1 LRKGRIFLVL
11 ALLVPIIIAVAPLT
25 DAFLG
30 GAGSGIQ
37 PYDGGGSCHVTPST
51 AIVTM
56 FTPSLT
62 VAPVESVIVTVN
74 VSGGNSGPILGV
86 MLVSAL
92 NPAPASIPSSVGWT
106 ITADPS
112 GSGTDNYYEISNYA
126 GQVSL
131 QWSLTAPP
139 TEGTFALFARAHHGG
154 GGEPQFANDEAGLS
168 FIVGT
173 GGISGAPVVSIISP
187 SDAESV
193 EGVMTVNASIE
204 SSTPI
209 AYALLQIDG
218 VVVDNKSQEPFR
230 WDVNTTEYANGEHSL
245 NITAYDTNGSFGYK
259 EITVNVNNP
268 EAEKAIPNWVWAAVG
283 GFALILGIVAVAL
296 FMRKRRK
303 EAGASEPKLDLTE
316 RELLAPLLHTKL
328 PGYAVLVLSALGA
341 ALFLAVWYIQ
351 MTQGL
356 VLTGMRDYGVP
367 LQGSPWGIYIVN
379 FIWFVGIAHGGIV
392 MSAAI
397 RVMRLE
403 KYKSIARMAELLTV
417 VTLLMAGLSIV
428 MDMGRPD
435 RLFEMIIHYSE
446 RVSTSPLVWDITV
459 ILIYITLSIL
469 YLYLLMREDLAYL
482 RDKLPRFRWLYSLL
496 LFGYRENEKEKI
508 DRIAWWIALTLLVIV
523 FLLSGGVIPWLF
535 GLIAAQAGWFG
546 AIQGPMYLAAAL
558 SSALAAVIVM
568 VAVMRRAF
576 RWEKHIDVD
585 IFRGM
590 GTALS
595 VLVIIYLWFTLHE
608 QLTYQYAAP
617 TSEHDI
623 SNALLFG
630 QYALFFWPVIAM
642 LLGSFAYLAASAIAR
657 KFNPTGT
664 VIASVVLLLAFWLK
678 RFLIVIPSLT
688 HPRLGLY
695 PSGVYFPTWIE
706 YSLVVGTIAIALLL
720 IFLFVKVFPIME
732 VKGARRLTE
741 EGVGTKEAQPSP
753 PEVE

>member
-1 LRKGRIFLVL
+1 MRKGRIFLVL
-11 ALLVPIIIAVAPLT
+11 ALLVPIIVAVAPST

-30 GAGSGIQ
+30 GQGSGIEQ
-37 PYDGGGSCHVTPST
+37 YDCGSSCHVTPST
-51 AIVTM
+51 AVVTM
-56 FTPSLT
+56 STPSLT
-62 VAPVESVIVTVN
+62 VEKGGSVTVTVD

-86 MLVSAL
+86 MLVTVL
-92 NPAPASIPSSVGWT
+92 NPVPASIPSAAGWT

-112 GSGTDNYYEISNYA
+112 GSGTNNYYEISSYA

-131 QWSLTAPP
+131 QWSLTAPQ
-139 TEGTFALFARAHHGG
+139 TDGNFTLFARVMHGG
-154 GGEPQFANDEAGLS
+154 GGEPQFVNNETGLT
-168 FIVGT
+168 FVVGT
-173 GGISGAPVVSIISP
+173 GDISRAPVVNIISP
-187 SDAESV
+187 SDWESV
-193 EGVMTVNASIE
+193 EGVITVNASIQ

-218 VVVDNKSQEPFR
+218 VVVNNKSQEPFR
-230 WDVNTTEYANGEHSL
+230 WDVNTTEYANGYHSL
-245 NITAYDTNGSFGYK
+245 NITVYDTNGSFGYK
-259 EITVNVNNP
+259 EITVDVNNP
-268 EAEKAIPNWVWAAVG
+268 AAKKAILNWVWTTVG
-283 GFALILGIVAVAL
+283 GIALILGIVAVAL

-303 EAGASEPKLDLTE
+303 EAGVSETKLDLTE
-316 RELLAPLLHTKL
+316 SELLAPLLHTKL

-341 ALFLAVWYIQ
+341 ALFLTVWYVQ

-356 VLTGMRDYGVP
+356 VVTGMRDYGVP
-367 LQGSPWGIYIVN
+367 LTGSPWGIYIVN

-403 KYKSIARMAELLTV
+403 KYKPIARMAELLTV

-435 RLFEMIIHYSE
+435 RLFEMIIYYSQ

-459 ILIYITLSIL
+459 ILIYITLSIS

-585 IFRGM
+585 MFRGM

-623 SNALLFG
+623 SNSLLFG

-664 VIASVVLLLAFWLK
+664 VVASTVVLLAFWLK
-678 RFLIVIPSLT
+678 RFLIVVPSLT

-695 PSGVYFPTWIE
+695 PSGVYFPTWVE
-706 YSLVVGTIAIALLL
+706 YSLVVGTIAIALFL
-720 IFLFVKVFPIME
+720 IYVFVKFFPIME
-732 VKGARRLTE
+732 VKGARRLPKE
-741 EGVGTKEAQPSP
+741 SVGTKETQPSP
-753 PEVE
+753 AEVE